1 MAQWHDAADLRVFEK
16 KVIRKIFGPVRV
28 DDDFRIRFNSEL
40 YELLKDIDL
49 VQPINIQRLRW
60 RMEDCLVCGALWWF
74 KVVTQSSDRGWL
86 SANAA
91 ISLRTAFFILN
102 NCTMYRPI
110 LFTLSLFN
118 CCRCKD
124 FNYTHS
130 VPLRWQRNSV
140 KFFLSLKLMVNRS
153 RT

>member
-60 RMEDCLVCGALWWF
+60 RMEDCLVCGAL
-74 KVVTQSSDRGWL
+74 
-86 SANAA
+86 
-91 ISLRTAFFILN
+91 
-102 NCTMYRPI
+102 
-110 LFTLSLFN
+110 
-118 CCRCKD
+118 
-124 FNYTHS
+124 
-130 VPLRWQRNSV
+130 
-140 KFFLSLKLMVNRS
+140 
-153 RT
+153 